1 MRDVRGFSLLE
12 VLVAFLVLALSL
24 AVVMRTDFAGGL
36 DHIGA
41 ANNYTQALTLAQSLL
56 DTQGRESPLV
66 VGETRGETENGLE
79 WQITVTPYQDAETAG
94 TGGVEIAA
102 HPLQLLRIEVSV
114 QWDKE
119 RKTQR
124 SLSLSTLRV
133 AVRS

>member
-1 MRDVRGFSLLE
+1 MRGAKGFSLLE

-24 AVVMRTDFAGGL
+24 AVVMRIFAGGL
-36 DHIGA
+36 DNIGA

-56 DTQGRESPLV
+56 DAKGRESPLV
-66 VGETRGETENGLE
+66 VGETQGETENGLD

-94 TGGVEIAA
+94 TGGVEMAA

-119 RKTQR
+119 RKTPR
-124 SLSLSTLRV
+124 SLNLSTLRV

>member
-1 MRDVRGFSLLE
+1 MRDAKGFSLLE

-24 AVVMRTDFAGGL
+24 AVVMRIFAGGL
-36 DHIGA
+36 DNIGA

-56 DTQGRESPLV
+56 DAKGRESPLV
-66 VGETRGETENGLE
+66 VGETQGETENGLD

-94 TGGVEIAA
+94 TGGVEMAA

-119 RKTQR
+119 RKTPR
-124 SLSLSTLRV
+124 SLNLSTLRV

>member
-1 MRDVRGFSLLE
+1 MLE

-24 AVVMRTDFAGGL
+24 AVVMRIFAGGL

-94 TGGVEIAA
+94 TGGVEFAA

-119 RKTQR
+119 RKTPR

>member
-1 MRDVRGFSLLE
+1 VRGAKGFSLLE
-12 VLVAFLVLALSL
+12 VLLAFLVLALSL
-24 AVVMRTDFAGGL
+24 AVVMRIFAGGL
-36 DHIGA
+36 DNIGA

-56 DTQGRESPLV
+56 DAKGRESPLV
-66 VGETRGETENGLE
+66 VGETQGETENGLD

-94 TGGVEIAA
+94 TGGVEMAA

-119 RKTQR
+119 RKTPR
-124 SLSLSTLRV
+124 SLNLSTLRV

>member
-1 MRDVRGFSLLE
+1 VRGAKGFSLLE

-24 AVVMRTDFAGGL
+24 AVVMRIFAGGL
-36 DHIGA
+36 DNIGA

-56 DTQGRESPLV
+56 DAKGRESPLV
-66 VGETRGETENGLE
+66 VGETQGETENGLD

-94 TGGVEIAA
+94 TGGVEMAA

-119 RKTQR
+119 RKTPR
-124 SLSLSTLRV
+124 SLNLSTLRV

>member
-1 MRDVRGFSLLE
+1 MRGAKGFSLLE
-12 VLVAFLVLALSL
+12 VLLAFLVLALSL
-24 AVVMRTDFAGGL
+24 AVVMRIFAGGL
-36 DHIGA
+36 DNIGA

-56 DTQGRESPLV
+56 DAKGRESPLV
-66 VGETRGETENGLE
+66 VGETQGETENGLD

-94 TGGVEIAA
+94 TGGVEMAA

-119 RKTQR
+119 RKTPR
-124 SLSLSTLRV
+124 SLNLSTLRV